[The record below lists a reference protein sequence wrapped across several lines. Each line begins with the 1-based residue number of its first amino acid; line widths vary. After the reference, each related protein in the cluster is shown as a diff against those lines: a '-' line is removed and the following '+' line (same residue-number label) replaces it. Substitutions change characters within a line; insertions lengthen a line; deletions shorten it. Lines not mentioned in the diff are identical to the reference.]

1 MPVLRIQKD
10 ELRRLGVN
18 LDEFVNHVAMLGAD
32 LKDVTDDEINVEFFP
47 DRPDLYTVEG
57 VARAIKSFLGYEK
70 GLRVYRADK
79 SGVKIIVDSDI
90 KEIRPYIVGAIIR
103 DVDMDEMMIKSMM
116 NFQEKLHATVGRGRK
131 KLAIGLHDFDKVKPP
146 FRYIAMDKN
155 LKFIPLGFSESMSL
169 EEILHKHPKGV
180 EYGHIISHFPK
191 YPIILDSENNV
202 LSFPPIINGTLTE
215 ITPQTRNIF
224 VDMTGTHLPT
234 LLKVLNIVV
243 CSFAD
248 RGARIESV
256 EVIYPDDKIITPQL
270 YYETIEVDRNY
281 VKSLLGMGLSDEEI
295 KEALE
300 RMGFGVEIEEKIRV
314 KVPPYRM
321 DILHPVDIVEDIAK
335 GYGYH
340 KFRGR
345 GISRY
350 KLGRAN
356 DWDFPLRMAMV
367 GLGFLEIKSLTLSS
381 FRLQYDMMRLPRKE
395 EIVVENPVSEVTE
408 TLRLWIIPSLLEILR
423 KNKHRE
429 LPQKVF
435 EISHVRRK
443 RMEMHLGFAVIDV
456 DADFT
461 HSKSIT
467 ERILTDM
474 GIEDFEVGEKKHP
487 SFIDGRCASVILR
500 NEEIGFFGEIH
511 PEVIENFEL
520 GYPVIAGELNLSK
533 IKEIRG
539 LLS

>member
-1 MPVLRIQKD
+1 MPVVRIQKD

-18 LDEFVNHVAMLGAD
+18 VDDFVNHVAMLGAD
-32 LKDVTDDEINVEFFP
+32 LKDVTDDEISVEFFP

-57 VARAIKSFLGYEK
+57 AARAMKSFLGYEK
-70 GLRVYRADK
+70 GL
-79 SGVKIIVDSDI
+79 KIYHAEKGDVEIMVDENLT
-90 KEIRPYIVGAIIR
+90 EIRPYIVGAVIK
-103 DVDMDEMMIKSMM
+103 DVNVDEMMIKSMM

-131 KLAIGLHDFDKVKPP
+131 KLAIGLHDFDKVNPP
-146 FRYIAMDKN
+146 FYYIAAEKSF
-155 LKFIPLGFSESMSL
+155 KFTPLGFSESMSL
-169 EEILHKHPKGV
+169 EDILRRHPKGI

-191 YPIILDSENNV
+191 YPLIIDSENNV
-202 LSFPPIINGTLTE
+202 LSFPPIINGILTE
-215 ITPQTRNIF
+215 ITPDTKNIF

-248 RGARIESV
+248 RGAKIESV
-256 EVIYPDDKIITPQL
+256 EVIYPDKRITTPQL
-270 YYETIEVDRNY
+270 DYETIEVDRHY
-281 VKSLLGMGLSDEEI
+281 AESLLGMSFSDEEI
-295 KEALE
+295 RDSLE
-300 RMGFGVEIEEKIRV
+300 RMGFGVEMNEKIRV
-314 KVPPYRM
+314 KIPPYRM

-335 GYGYH
+335 GYGYQRF
-340 KFRGR
+340 KERSISKYKRGQASNWE
-345 GISRY
+345 I
-350 KLGRAN
+350 
-356 DWDFPLRMAMV
+356 PLRMAMV

-395 EIVVENPVSEVTE
+395 VVVVENPVSEVTE
-408 TLRLWIIPSLLEILR
+408 TLRSWIIPSLLEIFR

-435 EISHVRRK
+435 EMGYVRGK
-443 RMEMHLGFAVIDV
+443 KMEMHLSFAVIDV

-461 HSKSIT
+461 LSKSIA
-467 ERILTDM
+467 ERILADM
-474 GIEDFEVGEKKHP
+474 GLEDFEVEEKKHP
-487 SFIDGRCASVILR
+487 SFIDGRCASIIL
-500 NEEIGFFGEIH
+500 NGEEIGFFGEIH

-520 GYPVIAGELNLSK
+520 GYPVIAGEFNLSK